1 MELSFL
7 KYLSILHNKIDLVNI
22 MWLNIVL
29 PWGRWSLPYCG
40 WGADGGGFTLY
51 YYKPYQIIG

>member
-29 PWGRWSLPYCG
+29 PWGRWHEVPVVDIKFHIITSKSL
-40 WGADGGGFTLY
+40 F
-51 YYKPYQIIG
+51 